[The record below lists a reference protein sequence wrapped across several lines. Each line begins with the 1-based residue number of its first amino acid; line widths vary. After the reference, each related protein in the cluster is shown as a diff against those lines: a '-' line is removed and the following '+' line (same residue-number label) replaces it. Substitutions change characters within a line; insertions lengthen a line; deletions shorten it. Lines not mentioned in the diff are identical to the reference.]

1 MDEKIP
7 TQTKRDSSTLK
18 SILTKNT
25 PILNKLKVE
34 LTNTIEEYK
43 PQIASKSLE
52 SIQELE
58 KESIIEHG

>member
-1 MDEKIP
+1 MDEKVP
-7 TQTKRDSSTLK
+7 TQTKRNSSTLK

-34 LTNTIEEYK
+34 LKNIREEFK
-43 PQIASKSLE
+43 SQVASKSLE
-52 SIQELE
+52 SIQEHE